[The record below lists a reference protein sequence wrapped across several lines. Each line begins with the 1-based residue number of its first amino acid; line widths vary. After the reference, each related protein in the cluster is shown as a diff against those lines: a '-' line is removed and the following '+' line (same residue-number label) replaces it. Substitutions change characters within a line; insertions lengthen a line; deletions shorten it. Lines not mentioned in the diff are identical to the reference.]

1 MKTHGIL
8 LRVVGLASGILYAQ
22 PMEIARGVLP
32 LEKDLLRPARVFF
45 RENKGQVRDPYD
57 RPRPDILYAGTS
69 GQLHYFFYTSGF
81 SLQLHQPLCYD
92 TLYDRPHHPT
102 ILPAEIGTYRIDISF
117 LNANPAAILPESPF
131 PWYENFYTSE
141 TPALFV
147 KSYARLRYKEVWPG
161 IDIVFY
167 EGQEGLEYDFFLAP
181 GASAEL
187 IRLRFEGATPH
198 IENGDL
204 VLQTPY
210 GEIRQPA
217 PRAWTDEGEVQATWW
232 VKGQEAGFSIQGRT
246 LAQAL
251 RIDPGI
257 RIWGTY
263 YGYTPPDAVEYITE
277 ARAVAL
283 SSSGVF
289 IAGFT
294 NCPSE
299 IATSGAHQTSLIGT
313 QNAFLAKFNPLNGQL
328 VWATYYGSGFTSG
341 SGCAVAPD
349 GSVYLCGATSGT
361 TGIATSGA
369 YQISLAGG
377 GDAFLAKFNDA
388 GIRQWGT
395 YYGGGG
401 SSDGANACAVSQSG
415 VIFIA
420 GHTNSTSGIASS
432 GAHQTTYGGGASDA
446 FLAAFSS
453 SGSRLWATYYGG
465 GDLDYGYS
473 CATDGNGNVFL
484 AGYTR
489 SINNIASNGHQSTLG
504 GAYDAFLVKF
514 SNTGTR
520 LWGTYY
526 GGNGNDEGH
535 ACATDDNGN
544 VFLVGSTASSNNI
557 AFSGY
562 LNSYQGN
569 IDAFAVK
576 FSPTGS
582 RVWGTYYGGPYA
594 DQVYACAVGT
604 QGALYIAGS
613 TGSPTGIATG
623 GTEQTSCSSLGGCA
637 FLAKLAAD
645 GTALSWGTYYGG
657 INVSP
662 PTIGYGCAATSDG
675 YAYLAGRTGYNSA
688 SAPNLIGTPGTHK
701 PYASHICVKRE
712 VGGQEII
719 QCNVSAFLAKFCGD
733 QLIGGACAPLVYH
746 ESTQPALSTD
756 IRKDRWEASTASGML
771 SLSAHEPLSLEIWDL
786 SGRLLTIVT
795 LTPDQPTSISL
806 QPGIYFLR
814 EKDGIETSRIF
825 ILP

>member
-8 LRVVGLASGILYAQ
+8 LRVVGLAFGILYAQ

-263 YGYTPPDAVEYITE
+263 YGYTPPNAVQYITE

-283 SSSGVF
+283 SNSGVF
-289 IAGFT
+289 IAGST
-294 NCPSE
+294 NSPWE
-299 IATSGAHQTSLIGT
+299 IATAGAHQTSLINV

-328 VWATYYGSGFTSG
+328 VWATYYGSGTTYG
-341 SGCAVAPD
+341 YGCTVD
-349 GSVYLCGATSGT
+349 LSGSVYLCGSTNGSTA
-361 TGIATSGA
+361 IATPGA
-369 YQISLAGG
+369 YQTSPGG
-377 GDAFLAKFNDA
+377 TFLAKFDNA
-388 GIRQWGT
+388 GVRQWGT
-395 YYGGGG
+395 YYGG
-401 SSDGANACAVSQSG
+401 SGAFACAASQSG

-420 GHTNSTSGIASS
+420 GSTNSTSGIASP
-432 GAHQTTYGGGASDA
+432 GAHQSTYGGGSQDA
-446 FLAAFSS
+446 FLAAFNS

-473 CATDGNGNVFL
+473 CATDGDGNVFL
-484 AGYTR
+484 AGSTR
-489 SINNIASNGHQSTLG
+489 STNNIASSGHQSTFG
-504 GAYDAFLVKF
+504 GADDAFLVKF
-514 SNTGTR
+514 SSTGAR

-526 GGNGNDEGH
+526 GGGSGDIGY
-535 ACATDDNGN
+535 ACATDNSGN

-562 LNSYQGN
+562 LNSYQGGT
-569 IDAFAVK
+569 DAFAVK

-604 QGALYIAGS
+604 LGALYIAGTTS
-613 TGSPTGIATG
+613 SSSGIATG
-623 GTEQTSCSSLGGCA
+623 GTQQTSCTAGCA
-637 FLAKLAAD
+637 FLAKLDAN
-645 GTALSWGTYYGG
+645 GSRLWGTYYGQTNFSYP
-657 INVSP
+657 IS
-662 PTIGYGCAATSDG
+662 TEGYGCTATSDG
-675 YAYLAGRTGYNSA
+675 YVYLAGSTGYESS

-701 PYASHICVKRE
+701 PYAPIYCTKNPETDLFH
-712 VGGQEII
+712 
-719 QCNVSAFLAKFCGD
+719 CNKAAFLAKFCGD
-733 QLIGGACAPLVYH
+733 QLSGGACAPLAYY
-746 ESTQPALSTD
+746 EAAQPALSTD

-786 SGRLLTIVT
+786 SGRLLTIVA
-795 LTPDQPTSISL
+795 LTPDQPITLSL